1 MRRRQAILHI
11 GTAKTGST
19 TIQRLLAQHR
29 DRLPAHGFAYP
40 TSPGAKNHFRLVI
53 CGADP
58 DIANAMARQLGE
70 VGDAAAVAQ
79 RFRQELAAEL
89 AALPDS
95 VHTVIFS
102 NEHCYAKI
110 DSAVAAARLRDF
122 LAPFFDGFRIVA
134 YLRRQ
139 DELAVSRYTTR
150 LRAGGVET
158 LILPRAGDVDA
169 GDQAA
174 GDDADDQQAGRPA
187 GSPDRQGY
195 DWATMLDRWATAFGK
210 AAVCP
215 RVFARDAFTGGDL
228 MLDFQDACGMAAVFE
243 PGARAQNSSLLP
255 AAQEFLRR
263 CNVARRDATSGRAR
277 RRPMPTVVKQHLDR
291 AYAGPGRQPAR
302 ADAEAFVA
310 GFAEANGRLR
320 AGYFPYR
327 ARVFS
332 ADFSKYPVRE
342 DPLPGDADVLE
353 VALSVLV
360 REAADAAGRAAETS
374 TRRGK
379 ALPRSGDTAT
389 AAHGFRRALAA
400 MPGRRRGA
408 GRPGHHRAGC
418 RKRPT
423 APRPDAGGTGG
434 APGAPGGAGGTPD
447 GQDRGGVVRPDGM
460 AQRTGPGGV
469 APVDWPGRS
478 VRWSAA

>member
-53 CGADP
+53 CGADA
-58 DIANAMARQLGE
+58 DTANAMARLLGE
-70 VGDAAAVAQ
+70 AGDAAAVTQ

-169 GDQAA
+169 GDVDVGDEAA
-174 GDDADDQQAGRPA
+174 GDDAEAQQAARPA

-228 MLDFQDACGMAAVFE
+228 MLDFQDACGMATVFE

-263 CNVARRDATSGRAR
+263 CNLARREAANGRAR
-277 RRPMPTVVKQHLDR
+277 RLPMPTAVKQHLDR
-291 AYAGPGRQPAR
+291 TYAGPGRQPAR

-310 GFAEANGRLR
+310 GFAEANERLR
-320 AGYFPYR
+320 AGYFPDR

-342 DPLPGDADVLE
+342 DPRPSDADVLE

-360 REAADAAGRAAETS
+360 REAADAPGRAANAS

-400 MPGRRRGA
+400 MPGDA
-408 GRPGHHRAGC
+408 EARAA
-418 RKRPT
+418 PTNT
-423 APRPDAGGTGG
+423 APATIAPDAGS
-434 APGAPGGAGGTPD
+434 APRHLDLTPEERAVRRAHRAEREARRTTRTTAG
-447 GQDRGGVVRPDGM
+447 
-460 AQRTGPGGV
+460 
-469 APVDWPGRS
+469 
-478 VRWSAA
+478 